1 MSNNVIQGFAE
12 EELKHIDRESI
23 DLIITDIPYGIS
35 FKSNKQNLDTR
46 NGSKI
51 KKERKDYFCP
61 IIGDGQ
67 IPTEWLKE
75 AFRVLKN
82 DSAFYSFCHWS
93 KWHLF
98 YPEVEE
104 AGFQIKNMIVIN
116 KSNHGMGDLDGQ
128 YAPKH
133 ELLMFA
139 VKGRHILN
147 FADKRMND
155 VWDGP
160 VKYSGSV
167 RYHPNQQPMSWIE
180 PIVLNSSH
188 PGDVILDPFCGSGT
202 TGVVANKWDRKY
214 YLIEAD
220 HDHVKTAK
228 KRLEESE
235 YDYA

>member
-1 MSNNVIQGFAE
+1 
-12 EELKHIDRESI
+12 
-23 DLIITDIPYGIS
+23 
-35 FKSNKQNLDTR
+35 
-46 NGSKI
+46 
-51 KKERKDYFCP
+51 
-61 IIGDGQ
+61 
-67 IPTEWLKE
+67 
-75 AFRVLKN
+75 
-82 DSAFYSFCHWS
+82 
-93 KWHLF
+93 
-98 YPEVEE
+98 
-104 AGFQIKNMIVIN
+104 MIVIN

-133 ELLMFA
+133 KLLMFA

-167 RYHPNQQPMSWIE
+167 RYHPNEKPMSWIE